1 MNDTQNER
9 LRIATRASALARW
22 QANWVGA
29 ELKRL
34 GHQVELVFIE
44 TQGDRELRPFAQLE
58 GQGFFTKAVQDALLS
73 GQADLAVHSYKDLP
87 STQHPELAIAALPR
101 RADVRDVLLTLPHR
115 YAPKNGV
122 LPVARGASVGS
133 SAARRRAQL
142 LALRPDL
149 QPLDLRGNVETRVGK
164 LRDGKYDAILLA
176 AAGLQR
182 LELDLTD
189 LQVTPLEPTTFLPAP
204 AQGALALECRADRE
218 ELRRVLAQLD
228 DATTSRT
235 VAAERGLMAR
245 LDGGCQLALGAHAT
259 TDGPRIALTAWYE
272 GRVVCVQHES
282 VVGVVEAA
290 FTALNFDE
298 APA

>member
-1 MNDTQNER
+1 MNNAPNER

-22 QANWVGA
+22 QANWVGT
-29 ELKRL
+29 ELERL

-44 TQGDRELRPFAQLE
+44 TQGDRELQPFAQLE
-58 GQGFFTKAVQDALLS
+58 GQGFFTKAVQEAVLNS
-73 GQADLAVHSYKDLP
+73 RADIAVHSYKDLP
-87 STQHPELAIAALPR
+87 STQHPELTIAALPP
-101 RADVRDVLLTLPHR
+101 RADVRDVLLTLPPH
-115 YAPKNGV
+115 YSPENGV

-164 LRDGKYDAILLA
+164 LRDGRYDAILLA

-189 LQVTPLEPTTFLPAP
+189 LQVTRLEPTTFLPAP

-228 DATTSRT
+228 HATTSRT

-245 LDGGCQLALGAHAT
+245 LDGGCQLALGAYAT
-259 TDGPRIALTAWYE
+259 TDGPRITLTAWYE
-272 GRVVCVQHES
+272 SRVVCVQHES

-290 FTALNFDE
+290 FTALNLDE